1 MPNQD
6 QVMGLVRTVLALI
19 SGFAIA
25 HGVSDQTWQL
35 VSGGVLALVP
45 LIWTYFVHTDSAKL
59 AAVEALPDVKKI
71 VVGPS
76 ATDGVEAAV
85 KDATRPKVVS
95 TPPGDPQG
103 RSI

>member
-1 MPNQD
+1 MNPD
-6 QVMGLVRTVLALI
+6 QFMSLVRTGLGMAA
-19 SGFAIA
+19 GFAIA
-25 HGVSDQTWQL
+25 HGVTNQTWEL
-35 VSGGVLALVP
+35 IAGIVTAVAP
-45 LIWTYFVHTDSAKL
+45 LLWGYFVHTDSAKL